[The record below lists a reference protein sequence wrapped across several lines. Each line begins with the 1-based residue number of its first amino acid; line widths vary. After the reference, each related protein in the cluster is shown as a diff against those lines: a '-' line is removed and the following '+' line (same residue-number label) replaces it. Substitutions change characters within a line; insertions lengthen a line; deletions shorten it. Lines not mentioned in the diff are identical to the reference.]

1 VTGEL
6 PARAACQ
13 TIKRRIMAN
22 KNSGADSVKT
32 GMESEGLKRPIF
44 KKVKKVA
51 GGGHGGSWK
60 VAYADF
66 VTAMMAFFLLMWL
79 INQVPNDKKKEIAI
93 YFSPASDISKRGG
106 ANSEEKQ
113 LFDLRTTNKQAPPM
127 ANLTQGQRLQYGLIM
142 QLKELAVQSP
152 EIQRNLGFSSDND
165 GVLFRVDDSV
175 LFNPGKAELKPD
187 AGKVLD
193 HVIKVLKNFNYDV
206 VVRGH
211 TDNTEAGN
219 TLYPSNWELSAA
231 RAAAALRY
239 IITAGDISPTRLRAT
254 GYADTQPLVPN
265 DTPENRAR
273 NRRIEFYYHRPDVNS
288 W

>member
-1 VTGEL
+1 
-6 PARAACQ
+6 
-13 TIKRRIMAN
+13 MAD
-22 KNSGADSVKT
+22 KKSGADSVKS

-44 KKVKKVA
+44 KKVKKIS

-79 INQVPNDKKKEIAI
+79 INAVPPDKKKQISI
-93 YFSPASDISKRGG
+93 YFAPTGEISKKGG
-106 ANSEEKQ
+106 ADSDDKKP
-113 LFDLRTTNKQAPPM
+113 FDLRTTNKQAPT
-127 ANLTQGQRLQYGLIM
+127 ANLSQGQRLQYGLIM
-142 QLKELAVQSP
+142 QLKELGSQNP
-152 EIQRNLGFSSDND
+152 ELQRNLGFSSDND
-165 GVLFRVDDSV
+165 GVLFRVDDAV
-175 LFNPGKAELKPD
+175 LFNPGKAELKPE

-193 HVIKVLKNFNYDV
+193 HVVKVLKNFNYDV

-211 TDNTEAGN
+211 TDNAEPLS

-239 IITAGDISPTRLRAT
+239 ITQSGGITPNRLRAT

-265 DTPENRAR
+265 DTQENRAR
-273 NRRIEFYYHRPDVNS
+273 NRRIEFYYHRPEVNS

>member
-1 VTGEL
+1 
-6 PARAACQ
+6 
-13 TIKRRIMAN
+13 
-22 KNSGADSVKT
+22 
-32 GMESEGLKRPIF
+32 MESEGLKRPIF

-51 GGGHGGSWK
+51 AGSHGGSWK

-79 INQVPNDKKKEIAI
+79 INSVPTEKKKQVAI
-93 YFSPASDISKRGG
+93 YFNPASDISKKGG
-106 ANSEEKQ
+106 ADTNEKKVFE
-113 LFDLRTTNKQAPPM
+113 LSTSNKQAPT
-127 ANLTQGQRLQYGLIM
+127 ASLSQGQRLQYGLIM

-152 EIQRNLGFSSDND
+152 ELQRNLGFSSDND

-175 LFNPGKAELKPD
+175 LFSPGKADLKPE
-187 AGKVLD
+187 ASKVLD
-193 HVIKVLKNFNYDV
+193 HVVKVLKNFNYDV

-211 TDNTEAGN
+211 TDNTENAN
-219 TLYPSNWELSAA
+219 SLYPSNWELSAA

-239 IITAGDISPTRLRAT
+239 ILQAGGISPSRLRAT

-273 NRRIEFYYHRPDVNS
+273 NRRIEFYYHRPEVNS

>member
-1 VTGEL
+1 
-6 PARAACQ
+6 
-13 TIKRRIMAN
+13 MADR
-22 KNSGADSVKT
+22 KSGADSVKS

-44 KKVKKVA
+44 KKIKKVS
-51 GGGHGGSWK
+51 GGSHGGSWK

-79 INQVPNDKKKEIAI
+79 INSVPTEKKKQVAI
-93 YFSPASDISKRGG
+93 YFNPASEISKKGG
-106 ANSEEKQ
+106 ADSNEKKV
-113 LFDLRTTNKQAPPM
+113 FELRTSNKQAPPM
-127 ANLTQGQRLQYGLIM
+127 ADLTQGQRLQYGLIM
-142 QLKELAVQSP
+142 QLKELAAQSP
-152 EIQRNLGFSSDND
+152 ELQRNLGFSSDND

-175 LFNPGKAELKPD
+175 LFNPGKAELKPE

-193 HVIKVLKNFNYDV
+193 NVIKVLKNFNYDV

-211 TDNTEAGN
+211 TDNTETPN
-219 TLYPSNWELSAA
+219 SLYPSNWELSAA

-239 IITAGDISPTRLRAT
+239 LLQAGGISPSRLRAT

-273 NRRIEFYYHRPDVNS
+273 NRRIEFYYHRPEVNS